1 MHANPSCSCLLELC
15 LQITSCRPNGI
26 CYKCIEEGDLAGCQA
41 EHHLWKAIM
50 HTHSSNANLP
60 ATALMQQ
67 ETILCW
73 ILFAVP

>member
-1 MHANPSCSCLLELC
+1 
-15 LQITSCRPNGI
+15 
-26 CYKCIEEGDLAGCQA
+26 LAGCQA